1 VASAEILPLHLVR
14 VGAPGVLG
22 EDGRPDMVDVELE
35 LPGCIIVHHVDL
47 GLDACRHL
55 EKFGIIRR
63 VFACPWRRVPP
74 PATEVTCIA
83 MIQNCRNHM
92 VLLRTS
98 APVSGSELL
107 FKELVKPDLDLI
119 KQAEQGTRDRYGRF
133 AKGRSGNP
141 AGGTRRL
148 G

>member
-1 VASAEILPLHLVR
+1 M
-14 VGAPGVLG
+14 LG
-22 EDGRPDMVDVELE
+22 EGGRQETVDLAVELA
-35 LPGCIIVHHVDL
+35 GCIIVHHVDL
-47 GLDACRHL
+47 GLDARHHL

-74 PATEVTCIA
+74 PATEVTYIA

-92 VLLRTS
+92 VFLQTS
-98 APVSGSELL
+98 APVSRSELL
-107 FKELVKPDLDLI
+107 FKELVMPDLDQI

-133 AKGRSGNP
+133 AKGLRQSRRRTSG
-141 AGGTRRL
+141 L